1 MRSLPIVPAIAL
13 ALVLVVA
20 GCAAPVGPASE
31 APSDTTVPT
40 VSGTNADGDGD
51 SSSPGAEGE
60 SDAETSGTDATNGT
74 DATAGPSEGSPEGT
88 ESTGSPTPRPDPA
101 SDRRGWEGGYW
112 HDDPVAVTP
121 GDGLDGSELDAVVA
135 RAMARVELIRGI
147 EFDRDVPV
155 RVLSRDEYRAERASS
170 GDGSGADRERRDA
183 RTIDSGRYRAL
194 FLVGDRENATR
205 REQETRSQSILGY
218 YDVGEDRIVIVSD
231 AETPTL
237 DEVTLAQELAH
248 AYQFRSLD
256 LRLPRNPTDDE
267 VRALVALIEGDANLV
282 DRLYEKRCEGAWEC
296 VGSTETGTGAGD
308 ARDAGTGG
316 DTGTDDT
323 GTDDTAD
330 RKPDSN
336 ASGVHMGL
344 YLLEYF
350 PYAEGESLVRDARAD
365 GGWDAVAH
373 LYENPPRSSEQVIH
387 PEKIG
392 RDSPERVDVPDRS
405 RGDWRRVTRPDGGS
419 TATVG
424 EAGIATMFMYGAY
437 DDRPG
442 AVVPRSAFLNV
453 EDGRVNETDP
463 VDYALNYSTGWAGD
477 ALAVYDRP
485 DGSIGYVWR
494 IRWDDPDEAREF
506 VDGYRALLSYH
517 DGTDRGAYWRLDDD
531 FGGAYAVRVDGRTV
545 TIVHAPTAD
554 GLDAVWPGATKS

>member
-1 MRSLPIVPAIAL
+1 
-13 ALVLVVA
+13 
-20 GCAAPVGPASE
+20 VGPASE

-40 VSGTNADGDGD
+40 VSGTNADGDAD
-51 SSSPGAEGE
+51 SPSPGAEGE
-60 SDAETSGTDATNGT
+60 SDSETSGTDATAGTSGESAVGT
-74 DATAGPSEGSPEGT
+74 DST
-88 ESTGSPTPRPDPA
+88 ESPTPRPDPA
-101 SDRRGWEGGYW
+101 TDRRGWEGGYW
-112 HDDPVAVTP
+112 YDDPVAVTP
-121 GDGLDGSELDAVVA
+121 GDGLDESELDAVVA

-155 RVLSRDEYRAERASS
+155 RVLSRDEYRAESAS
-170 GDGSGADRERRDA
+170 GGGGSGADGGSRDA
-183 RTIDSGRYRAL
+183 RIFDSGRYRAL

-248 AYQFRSLD
+248 AYQFRTLD

-267 VRALVALIEGDANLV
+267 VRGLVALIEGDANLV

-296 VGSTETGTGAGD
+296 VGSSETGAGGGG
-308 ARDAGTGG
+308 AGDAGTGG
-316 DTGTDDT
+316 DTET
-323 GTDDTAD
+323 GDAAD
-330 RKPDSN
+330 RDPGGN

-365 GGWDAVAH
+365 GGWDAVAN

-387 PEKIG
+387 PRKIG

-405 RGDWRRVTRPDGGS
+405 GEAWRRVPRPDGGS
-419 TATVG
+419 TATIG

-453 EDGRVNETDP
+453 ADGRVNETDP
-463 VDYALNYSTGWAGD
+463 IDYALNYSTGWAGD

-494 IRWDDPDEAREF
+494 IRWDDADEAREF
-506 VDGYRALLSYH
+506 VDGYRALLSYR
-517 DGTDRGAYWRLDDD
+517 DGTDRGAYWQLEGD
-531 FGGAYAVRVDGRTV
+531 FGGAYAVRVEGRTV

-554 GLDAVWPGATKS
+554 GLDGVWPGATAA